1 MNHGTRRTH
10 LPRNRLLT
18 ERGSRGVQ
26 RRAARTKEGER
37 RRGKTKR
44 GGGEESMFAMTY
56 LMIIVMAVVI
66 GGGGVLSCSLSHS
79 AVSHK
84 LDGCLCPLQAA

>member
-10 LPRNRLLT
+10 LSRNRLLT

-26 RRAARTKEGER
+26 RRATRTKGGEKKRREGE
-37 RRGKTKR
+37 
-44 GGGEESMFAMTY
+44 ECMFAMTY
-56 LMIIVMAVVI
+56 LMIIVMAAVI